1 MGYHK
6 QQYIAQCELDHF
18 IDCAKDGTLSEE
30 FPSLQG
36 TSTIRHMPIDTRGNF
51 EDIRGSLYDYDDV
64 NIFVPDECWAMT
76 QPIVEPKPAACPTTR
91 PANDDQDVGYHGLKM
106 SDL

>member
-1 MGYHK
+1 MGYMK
-6 QQYIAQCELDHF
+6 QQYLDDCFVDAF
-18 IDCAKDGTLSEE
+18 IDSAKCDTLDME
-30 FPSLQG
+30 FPQHDGEL
-36 TSTIRHMPIDTRGNF
+36 TVRYMPIDDKGNF
-51 EDIRGSLYDYDDV
+51 EEQLGLVYDLGHV
-64 NIFVPDECWAMT
+64 NVFVPDHILFMV